1 LQEEKVMQKTI
12 RLAAGLAATILIAA
26 SAFGQAAPPPA
37 PASQDPIVKGQ
48 QQRSVNQPGNNSE
61 VWREVRSGES
71 HFTSVPGREM
81 GVLQQQQ
88 ARFPGQDQMSTAG
101 EAWRKFKNGPVT
113 FWGGWLLVAVIAII
127 AGIYFAMGPITAHEP
142 ESGRMILRFTR
153 LERWTHWTVAI
164 SFCTLGITGI
174 FIMFG
179 KFLLLPIIGYT
190 LNAWLLQFSKALHN
204 FVAPVFMVSLVVF
217 IVVYVKDNLPE
228 KGDLHWLLNAWKMF
242 RSEHLPSGRFN
253 AGEKAWFWGGV
264 VVLSLVIVGSGL
276 VLLFPNF
283 DQVRTTM
290 QQAHIIHVVCAVLVM
305 AAALGHIYMG
315 TIGVE
320 GAYRNMRDGYTD
332 EVWAKAHHENWYR
345 EVMSGKRPATEA
357 EAGATAQPQHQGG
370 TT

>member
-1 LQEEKVMQKTI
+1 MKNLI
-12 RLAAGLAATILIAA
+12 RGAGIVAA
-26 SAFGQAAPPPA
+26 SFLLAFGALGQQQPPA
-37 PASQDPIVKGQ
+37 PPTSQDAIVKGQ
-48 QQRSVNQPGNNSE
+48 QQRSVAQPGNNSE
-61 VWREVRSGES
+61 VWREVRSGQS
-71 HFTSVPGREM
+71 NYSSIPGREM

-101 EAWRKFKNGPVT
+101 EAWRKFRNGPVT
-113 FWGGWLLVAVIAII
+113 FWGGWLLVAVVAII
-127 AGIYFAMGPITAHEP
+127 AGIYFVMGPITAHEK

-153 LERWTHWTVAI
+153 VERWTHWTVAI
-164 SFCTLGITGI
+164 SFCALGITGI

-179 KFLLLPIIGYT
+179 KFVLLPIIGYT

-204 FVAPVFMVSLVVF
+204 FIAPVFIVSLVVF
-217 IVVYVKDNLPE
+217 IVVYIRDNFPE
-228 KGDLHWLLNAWKMF
+228 KGDLDWLLNAWKMF

-253 AGEKAWFWGGV
+253 AGEKLWFWGGV
-264 VVLSLVIVGSGL
+264 VVLSSIIVGSGL

-290 QQAHIIHVVCAVLVM
+290 QQAHIIHVVCAILVM

-332 EVWAKAHHENWYR
+332 ETWAKAHHENWYR
-345 EVMSGKRPATEA
+345 DVKAGKYPATEA
-357 EAGATAQPQHQGG
+357 QAGATAQPQHQGG